1 MKKKLLCVLIL
12 LLSTIISVYSQNFK
26 FPEELIIDTSYD
38 PLYKIKF
45 LSETELEL
53 VYVAREIP
61 KKGKY
66 GVVDYEIIDDTKKVK
81 YCVKHDYGIPYIE
94 LEEAIPITALKRTDL
109 PEEARKRIYFISCL
123 YDGGSYPSLFGG
135 IAGDHFFNTPVTK
148 DRLGTIEY
156 KSSSYLIE
164 GSIHYDETNLFF
176 SNWKWPD
183 GSNYDLPWVEN
194 VPGYGIGEYVEIKDV
209 TPEPYKKKINYLLI
223 LNGYFS
229 VEKPYLYKQN
239 SRVKQIKVTG
249 LNSGK
254 EKILDVLDTPHPQT
268 VDISFLYVQE
278 PFRVTIMDVYKGTKY
293 DDTCINCMEPYPYA
307 VIPYEDSIGE

>member
-1 MKKKLLCVLIL
+1 MKKNLFVIIL
-12 LLSTIISVYSQNFK
+12 LFQGILTFAKNFK
-26 FPEELIIDTSYD
+26 LPVELSSDMLFLEFLFISDSKLKLQEVSNKHVVKDHIEGVKHIKTIN
-38 PLYKIKF
+38 YKI
-45 LSETELEL
+45 
-53 VYVAREIP
+53 
-61 KKGKY
+61 
-66 GVVDYEIIDDTKKVK
+66 
-81 YCVKHDYGIPYIE
+81 KHDYGIPYIE
-94 LEEAIPITALKRTDL
+94 LEDEIPAYLFGKTELSS
-109 PEEARKRIYFISCL
+109 EARRKLYFICGL
-123 YDGGSYPSLFGG
+123 NKEEYFVHKFGG
-135 IAGDHFFNTPVTK
+135 VSGYHIFDSTMDTFNSHV
-148 DRLGTIEY
+148 RVEY
-156 KSSSYLIE
+156 IKASSYLTEKI
-164 GSIHYDETNLFF
+164 IHYDESNLALK
-176 SNWKWPD
+176 NWEI
-183 GSNYDLPWVEN
+183 PWVEN

-268 VDISFLYVQE
+268 VDISFLETQE